1 MQLEPSNERSLERH
15 SPQEETLDAISFSP
29 NRSGSSYSE
38 EKLGRIRSALGKRG
52 FDSLPHFTVTPDAP
66 GAEPVV
72 LITGGAITTVKPGKH
87 IDTPTKY
94 YYEPTGNEHLVNT
107 SAAVALSLADRNI
120 RSILQVKQEQLEET
134 RRLLDLHPRGDK
146 ITLVSGDMASL
157 DFISSVYEAASKLS
171 GSLPI
176 SRMDIVLYES
186 YAAGLEKPF
195 IPMFEDSPDFAGEV
209 TSRRIAAF
217 HNMFMAGYDLLVAR
231 DQTELRIIGLTAL
244 ASKRAS
250 ANLSTDTLH
259 KVASSALLETFAY
272 EASYYAEKPV
282 YVVEIAPG
290 MVDSGPYDSSDVRQ
304 AVYEEAEMDGFPF
317 SEGVTPGDPQSWP
330 LMSVKALGE
339 ISAAYLLSKEGEKL
353 DDKVVAD
360 NRHLTS
366 AGRTSEE
373 FKAELLQ
380 SISESDDG
388 ELTLARGLP
397 SFAFAPGVTW
407 NGFSPLRR
415 GYLPIMLTP
424 RGQYF

>member
-1 MQLEPSNERSLERH
+1 MQVNQSNEYSSQQH
-15 SPQEETLDAISFSP
+15 FAQGETLEAVSFSP
-29 NRSGSSYSE
+29 DRSGSPYQE
-38 EKLGRIRSALGKRG
+38 EKLSRIRSALSQKG
-52 FDSLPHFTVTPDAP
+52 FDSLPHFTVAPDAP
-66 GAEPVV
+66 GAEPVA
-72 LITGGAITTVKPGKH
+72 LITGGAITRVKPGRH
-87 IDTPTKY
+87 VDTPTKHY
-94 YYEPTGNEHLVNT
+94 FEPTGSEHLVNT
-107 SAAVALSLADRNI
+107 SAAVALSLADRDI

-134 RRLLDLHPRGDK
+134 RGLLDLHPKGDK

-157 DFISSVYEAASKLS
+157 DFISKVYEAASDLS
-171 GSLPI
+171 SKQPI
-176 SRMDIVLYES
+176 SRLDIVLYES

-195 IPMFEDSPDFAGEV
+195 IPMFEDSAEFAGQI
-209 TSRRIAAF
+209 TSRRISAF

-231 DQTELRIIGLTAL
+231 DQTELRVIGLTAL

-290 MVDSGPYDSSDVRQ
+290 MVDCGPYDSHDVRQ

-317 SEGVTPGDPQSWP
+317 RGGVNPGNPQSWP
-330 LMSVKALGE
+330 LMSVKDLGE
-339 ISAAYLLSKEGEKL
+339 ISAAYLLSEEGEKL
-353 DDKVVAD
+353 DEKVVAD
-360 NRHLTS
+360 SRHLTT
-366 AGRTSEE
+366 AGRTAEE

-380 SISESDDG
+380 SISESGDG
-388 ELTLARGLP
+388 AVTLERALP